1 MNRLPRSRDA
11 VGVGGLVG
19 FLGLALFQ
27 RQNIVG
33 CLRGIG
39 CGAEDFVLVVFQ
51 DLQPRFDIAGLV
63 ARNERDAGFSGNIE
77 ARQITSDLFL
87 SVFRRSES
95 MFEIAIQAMFRSSP
109 V

>member
-51 DLQPRFDIAGLV
+51 DLQPRI
-63 ARNERDAGFSGNIE
+63 
-77 ARQITSDLFL
+77 
-87 SVFRRSES
+87 
-95 MFEIAIQAMFRSSP
+95 
-109 V
+109 